1 MKKRLLILIL
11 IAGVLF
17 TSCETLRA
25 SVLPASSNTGGQVSS
40 LMLINPYDGEHLL
53 LGEMC
58 DVKSE
63 ASNINRVQAVSLL
76 VNNSIYRHDVFS
88 EISTSADVYQPWTP
102 KEPGTYTLQTILED
116 SAGVQISSNTITVY
130 VGDAPEEPDVEIA
143 ETSDTEE
150 ECPDPI
156 ATTHSYANCRSGP
169 GTAYNIL
176 VGLKPDQSFP
186 ILAHSASGN
195 WWMVERNTSG
205 AACWIWIKN
214 ANICGD
220 IDDVKTDYMEE
231 KDEVQEQEEAPEKP
245 AEEPAEEPEIEPTK
259 DGPTTI

>member
-1 MKKRLLILIL
+1 MKRRLLISIL
-11 IAGVLF
+11 AASVLL
-17 TSCETLRA
+17 TSCETLQA
-25 SVLPASSNTGGQVSS
+25 LLPANSNTNGQASS
-40 LMLINPYDGEHLL
+40 FMLINPYDGEHLP

-63 ASNINRVQAVSLL
+63 ASNINKVRAVSLL

-116 SAGVQISSNTITVY
+116 GAGGQISSNTITVY
-130 VGDAPEEPDVEIA
+130 VDDAPEEPDAEIA

-169 GTAYNIL
+169 GTAYNIV

-205 AACWIWIKN
+205 ATCWIWTKN

-231 KDEVQEQEEAPEKP
+231 KDEVQGQEEAPE
-245 AEEPAEEPEIEPTK
+245 EPVEEPEIEPTK